1 MEPIK
6 SKRTFRAKK
15 EYVHWRRWDMYDRS
29 FEIRIDEKRG
39 STRPSCPFPLL
50 LKGEESRRKVFGLV
64 FLFDLVK
71 YVRLKPI
78 MSPITFPKTIMSGF
92 LHLC

>member
-1 MEPIK
+1 MFVGAVGIRYNRILRYPL
-6 SKRTFRAKK
+6 
-15 EYVHWRRWDMYDRS
+15 MRS
-29 FEIRIDEKRG
+29 AV

-71 YVRLKPI
+71 YVGLKPI
-78 MSPITFPKTIMSGF
+78 MSPTTFTKTIMSGF
-92 LHLC
+92 LHLCLLNRTF